1 MEPSTQQIA
10 SHESTSHTQQP
21 QASLATPGSVLR
33 GEQSL
38 LPENSL
44 DGLDERDPLHAEIEA
59 IVHYCHVQE
68 INLIKTNIQ
77 NSTFERELLRLPGS
91 SQSPM
96 LASQDDKQ
104 SDNGTSRAAE
114 AKYVMRQRKDLGIQ
128 ARKRKR
134 ESTLSSLAGV
144 SSSAETLALL
154 SSSDAL
160 VGEPAQQACWLSYIS
175 EFVTK
180 ASGTATLKRSLGSV
194 SDYTDHPPKRVTFEP
209 SSSDT
214 RREYAAIAARDSVSD
229 VFLCQQPVSGCEH
242 YLCIQ
247 VPSSAKCFSLRRED
261 QDVREKMRTIR
272 ERSFSRQ
279 EFAAID
285 SGSTINLVGDS
296 VTLLDFDKSV
306 STSIL
311 GFNGSRTR
319 STGRGTI
326 LGTTTDSQGNPVSL
340 RVPDTHHVSGAPS
353 NLISV
358 SALVALGYS
367 FFFTPERAWI
377 LTPET
382 TTIELVNRMGLYW
395 LEWNS
400 APSSWTQPTQPG
412 PALAPAQ
419 ANAAADASLL
429 DSDPFESFLSDN
441 TCTVHECFQPSCH
454 CNLAR
459 GSGNN
464 IDFDLAHRRLGHF
477 NADLLRDMFRAEAID
492 LKLTGRAEH
501 PVCDVCSAN
510 KVTRTTVPNSRIN
523 PPVHTQPFERVW
535 SDVKGP
541 IDKDCFGNQYF
552 VTFVC
557 DVTRFCL
564 VYPIKRKSEVILQFK
579 RFLEWV
585 RRQGFS
591 VRHLNTDGGGE
602 YTSNAFESLCE
613 KLAITHQK
621 TCPGTSGQ
629 NGVSER
635 FNRTLWEAVNCVL
648 HESALTSS
656 YWSFA
661 LKWVCWVKNRL
672 WHNSSSPLF
681 SSDTS
686 PYERVYGRKP
696 SFKLARVFGC
706 DVWVLDDKLK
716 SHLAPKGRKCI
727 FVGIPESYKGWPVLD
742 TRTKQTFVT
751 YHCVFDES
759 MVRRRNA
766 LVDYFQLR
774 HKPAA
779 GVPQILA
786 EELTSLFNPGAH
798 IPLELPDGGESTD
811 SDTPATSHLD
821 EGAAAQQEAY
831 SEDDGANDSTD
842 TESSTAGGS
851 ASRRR
856 QSQKG
861 GRDTAVP
868 DSGGSIRAPAA
879 EDISAT
885 FQSSTY
891 LLPAQ
896 RDVLNDAFRR
906 DLPVIFVQRN
916 PKTATSKSRKRYE
929 SYKSARTLR
938 EALLFGATVADIGWD
953 YIRGFFIILPGT
965 FDTTTPVAAAA
976 RVGVSP
982 PDAAASSSPGSTTT
996 AANPQHHYL
1005 DHALSAPAGLFP
1017 PDIIALM
1024 FSSCKTDT
1032 FTDQLFCYAIQ
1043 TSPDPSSRKE
1053 ALASPRVKEWLE
1065 AEEVEFQALFDLDCF
1080 ELVSEQIARKYGKL
1094 VNSMWVYKIKYNP
1107 DGSIQRYKARLVAKG
1122 YSQTPGLDFTETF
1135 SPVFSYTSFRT
1146 ILAISAAHD
1155 LQLDVWDLKNGFIQQ
1170 DIDVPHLYLRCPPG
1184 HQKYMP
1190 DGSKAVLRCLK
1201 SIYGLRQSS
1210 RLLNQRLSQY
1220 LIKQGFQQFHS
1231 DPCVFT
1237 KGTDADQVIVCIWVD
1252 DIILATARSND
1263 SARLDFDTNLRREF
1277 QVSPWTAGEAN
1288 VFLGLQIS
1296 RDWDNGIIHVS
1307 LEQMIAKLA
1316 ARYGLDDHTGHT
1328 ATPME
1333 STLKL
1338 TKPLDKD
1345 VVSSDT
1351 FDYPAAVGALLYI
1364 SITAR
1369 PDITQAVNVLS
1380 RYMSRFGMAQVDA
1393 VKRVIRYLYS
1403 TRTYGITF
1411 SKAGFTAPHL
1421 TPEQARSLQA
1431 VDRLYVYADA
1441 NLAGDEDTFRSTS
1454 GLAFMLNGGLIYWS
1468 SKLQPTVA
1476 LSTAEAETISAC
1488 DAVKQIMFLRLFLSE
1503 LGYPQ
1508 LLPTIVYEDN
1518 QAAIAMADGNMN
1530 AKKARHYHM
1539 KVHFLQEQRERGE
1552 FVYEHVSTKFQ
1563 LADTFTKALVRDT
1576 FTQCRT
1582 WLGVHPSAHLHGSD
1596 HSRGSSGITQSTG
1609 SQTPSASAVLQDRDV
1624 VRSVGVLTARSQM
1637 SSHSRRGLPTDPL
1650 DQKNRGVFPN

>member
-1 MEPSTQQIA
+1 MEPSTQQTA
-10 SHESTSHTQQP
+10 SHESTSHAQQL
-21 QASLATPGSVLR
+21 QASSATPGSASR
-33 GEQSL
+33 DDYL
-38 LPENSL
+38 LSGNAL
-44 DGLDERDPLHAEIEA
+44 DGLGESDPIHAEIEA

-77 NSTFERELLRLPGS
+77 NSFFERELLRLPGS
-91 SQSPM
+91 SQSPT
-96 LASQDDKQ
+96 LASQDYND

-114 AKYVMRQRKDLGIQ
+114 AKYVIRQRKDTGIQ
-128 ARKRKR
+128 ARKRNR
-134 ESTLSSLAGV
+134 ETTLFGLAGV
-144 SSSAETLALL
+144 SNSADTLV
-154 SSSDAL
+154 SSSSDDAL
-160 VGEPAQQACWLSYIS
+160 VGEPAQQACWLTYIS
-175 EFVTK
+175 ELVTK
-180 ASGTATLKRSLGSV
+180 ASSTAIGKRSLGSEL
-194 SDYTDHPPKRVTFEP
+194 DYTDHPPKRAIIST

-214 RREYAAIAARDSVSD
+214 RREYAATMARDSVSD
-229 VFLCQQPVSGCEH
+229 NVLLCQQPVSGCEH
-242 YLCIQ
+242 FLCIQ
-247 VPSSAKCFSLRRED
+247 VPSSAKSFNLRRED
-261 QDVREKMRTIR
+261 QDVSDKLRTIR
-272 ERSFSRQ
+272 ERTLSRQ

-285 SGSTINLVGDS
+285 SGSTINLVGDG

-306 STSIL
+306 STSIM

-326 LGTTTDSQGNPVSL
+326 LGIAKDSKGNPVTL

-358 SALVALGYS
+358 SALVSIGYS
-367 FFFTPERAWI
+367 FFFTPQRAWI
-377 LTPET
+377 LTPEQSV
-382 TTIELVNRMGLYW
+382 IELVKRMGLYL
-395 LEWNS
+395 LEWG
-400 APSSWTQPTQPG
+400 PPPPSWTSTTQPG
-412 PALAPAQ
+412 PTLAPAQ
-419 ANAAADASLL
+419 ANAAADASLTG
-429 DSDPFESFLSDN
+429 SNSFESFLLNSND
-441 TCTVHECFQPSCH
+441 CTDQECFLPMCH

-459 GSGNN
+459 GSGIN
-464 IDFDLAHRRLGHF
+464 IDFDLAHRRFGHF
-477 NADLLRDMFRAEAID
+477 NAQTLRDMFRADAID

-501 PVCDVCSAN
+501 PVCDICSAN
-510 KVTRTTVPNSRIN
+510 KVTRTPVPTTRQNEPI
-523 PPVHTQPFERVW
+523 HIQPFERVW

-541 IDKDCFGNQYF
+541 VEKDIYGNQYF

-557 DVTRFCL
+557 DVTRWTIA
-564 VYPIKRKSEVILQFK
+564 YPIKRKSEVILQFK

-585 RRQGFS
+585 RLRGFS
-591 VRHLNTDGGGE
+591 VKHLNTDGGGE
-602 YTSNAFESLCE
+602 YVSRAFESLCE
-613 KLAITHQK
+613 QKGITHHK
-621 TCPGTSGQ
+621 TCPGTSEQ

-635 FNRTLWEAVNCVL
+635 SNRTLWEAVNCVL
-648 HESALTSS
+648 HEAALSPT

-661 LKWVCWVKNRL
+661 LRWVCWVKNRL
-672 WHNSSSPLF
+672 WHNSTSPFF

-706 DVWVLDDKLK
+706 DVWALLGDKPK
-716 SHLAPKGRKCI
+716 GQIAPKGVKCI
-727 FVGIPESYKGWPVLD
+727 FVGIPESHKGWLVYDP
-742 TRTKQTFVT
+742 RTKQTYVT

-798 IPLELPDGGESTD
+798 KPLVLPDGEEESID
-811 SDTPATSHLD
+811 SDTAVSPHLD

-831 SEDDGANDSTD
+831 SEKNGANNSTD
-842 TESSTAGGS
+842 TESSAVGGS
-851 ASRRR
+851 ADRRR

-861 GRDTAVP
+861 GREAALP
-868 DSGGSIRAPAA
+868 ESGGSIRATAA
-879 EDISAT
+879 EDASAT
-885 FQSSTY
+885 FQSSVN

-906 DLPVIFVQRN
+906 DLPILFVQKN
-916 PKTATSKSRKRYE
+916 PKSATTKSRKRYE

-938 EALLFGATVADIGWD
+938 EALLFGATVADLGWD
-953 YIRGFFIILPGT
+953 YVRGFFSILPGST
-965 FDTTTPVAAAA
+965 ESTSPVAAAA
-976 RVGVSP
+976 CAGESP
-982 PDAAASSSPGSTTT
+982 LSAAASSMPGSTST
-996 AANPQHHYL
+996 AVNPQHHYL

-1053 ALASPRVKEWLE
+1053 AMASLQAQLWLE
-1065 AEEVEFQALFDLDCF
+1065 AEEVELQALFELGCF
-1080 ELVSEQIARKYGKL
+1080 ELVSEQLAREYGKL

-1184 HQKYMP
+1184 HQKFMP

-1237 KGTDADQVIVCIWVD
+1237 KGTDADQVIVSIWVD

-1263 SARLDFDTNLRREF
+1263 SARLDFDTNLRGEF

-1288 VFLGLQIS
+1288 VFLGLQIT
-1296 RDWDNGIIHVS
+1296 RDWDRGIIHVS

-1316 ARYGLDDHTGHT
+1316 ARFGLNDHAGHT

-1380 RYMSRFGMAQVDA
+1380 RYMSRFGMAQVEA
-1393 VKRVIRYLYS
+1393 VKRAIRYLYS
-1403 TRTYGITF
+1403 TRTHGITF
-1411 SKAGFTAPHL
+1411 SKAGFIAPHL
-1421 TPEQARSLQA
+1421 SPEQARALQA

-1441 NLAGDEDTFRSTS
+1441 NLAGDEDTCRSTS
-1454 GLAFMLNGGLIYWS
+1454 GCVFMLNGGLIYWS
-1468 SKLQPTVA
+1468 SKLQSTVA

-1488 DAVKQIMFLRLFLSE
+1488 EAVKQIMFLRLFLSE

-1508 LLPTIVYEDN
+1508 FLPTIVYEDN

-1552 FVYEHVSTKFQ
+1552 FVYEHVSTKYQ
-1563 LADTFTKALVRDT
+1563 LADTFTKSLVRDT
-1576 FTQCRT
+1576 FIQCRN
-1582 WLGVHPSAHLHGSD
+1582 WLGVHPLEYINGSD
-1596 HSRGSSGITQSTG
+1596 QPRGSAGVSIVSGR
-1609 SQTPSASAVLQDRDV
+1609 QTTATSAVLQDRDV
-1624 VRSVGVLTARSQM
+1624 VRSVGVLTAKSRK
-1637 SSHSRRGLPTDPL
+1637 SS
-1650 DQKNRGVFPN
+1650 